1 MNPTTDGWTLVVFNE
16 TDEKDWNDCT
26 CEVLLYHCEGE
37 KEVTDRLAN
46 VMYAEKYTDTGAY
59 YWYLFKG
66 RDLNAKSDWSPE
78 ETGGLDLHAI
88 VETAEVFAVHEH
100 AEKERKKREAAERK
114 KREDEERTKRA
125 AEAKAQIL
133 EAEEKAQLDQLLRKH
148 GLPDW
153 VKGV

>member
-1 MNPTTDGWTLVVFNE
+1 MTMDGWTLVVFNE
-16 TDEKDWNDCT
+16 TDEKDWNDCA

-37 KEVTDRLAN
+37 EDVTDRLAN
-46 VMYAEKYTDTGAY
+46 VMYADDYTQTGLY

-78 ETGGLDLHAI
+78 ETGGLDLHFV
-88 VETAEVFAVHEH
+88 VEKATRTSEKRHE
-100 AEKERKKREAAERK
+100 EEMQRKKEEAERK
-114 KREDEERTKRA
+114 KRAQEERKKQA
-125 AEAKAQIL
+125 AIAKAQIL